1 MRKLVP
7 FSFKKLFSN
16 VSGSQIHLCLENGYY
31 RTHLI
36 HHNWK
41 NNFNITEARASFTQL
56 LKFACMKKE
65 ARSLFSAKYLGFDT
79 LSFSYPK
86 EETWLFRKQIINVW
100 IDLQHMHKICSN
112 RIHTWRE
119 LIISFSL
126 LDKNIW
132 FRQVLLTCYLQSEIT
147 LYTEKRKPQTH
158 GKHLPNK

>member
-16 VSGSQIHLCLENGYY
+16 VSGSQVHLCLENGYY

-41 NNFNITEARASFTQL
+41 NSFSITKARASFTQL

-79 LSFSYPK
+79 FKFQLPK
-86 EETWLFRKQIINVW
+86 GG
-100 IDLQHMHKICSN
+100 DL
-112 RIHTWRE
+112 T
-119 LIISFSL
+119 F
-126 LDKNIW
+126 
-132 FRQVLLTCYLQSEIT
+132 
-147 LYTEKRKPQTH
+147 
-158 GKHLPNK
+158 

>member
-1 MRKLVP
+1 MEVRSIYVWKMDTTGHIWFTTIEKIALILLRQEPASLNFLNLRVWKRKL
-7 FSFKKLFSN
+7 
-16 VSGSQIHLCLENGYY
+16 
-31 RTHLI
+31 
-36 HHNWK
+36 
-41 NNFNITEARASFTQL
+41 AA
-56 LKFACMKKE
+56 
-65 ARSLFSAKYLGFDT
+65 SLFSAKYLGFDT

-100 IDLQHMHKICSN
+100 IDLQYMHKICSN